1 MHTPEE
7 IGKTLK
13 RLREASGLNQT
24 ELAERSSVIQPN
36 ISKIE
41 NGAYGV
47 LGVEIAHALA
57 SALGVTTSEL
67 IGEKQPENDPHIREM
82 NVIMEPLPE
91 YDKRT
96 VIGAAKGIIDALKK
110 TG

>member
-1 MHTPEE
+1 MNTPEE

-13 RLREASGLNQT
+13 QLREASQLNQT
-24 ELAERSSVIQPN
+24 ELAERSGVSQPN

-41 NGAYGV
+41 NGSYGV

-67 IGEKQPENDPHIREM
+67 IGEKGAENDPYIREM
-82 NVIMEPLPE
+82 NAIMEPLAE
-91 YDKRT
+91 YDKRA
-96 VIGAAKGIIDALKK
+96 VVGAAKGIIDALKK
-110 TG
+110 AG